1 MEYNYLDNTLLIEGS
16 KGYVYQNN
24 KLMFQG
30 NSYFA
35 IVLYIKN
42 TDYNENV
49 KNIFKS
55 QLTMREKCRL
65 KTIEKERMNPGVDHE
80 QQVYTTRATKERPNQ
95 KRKRKGYDTTR
106 LVH

>member
-42 TDYNENV
+42 TDYNAV
-49 KNIFKS
+49 S
-55 QLTMREKCRL
+55 YTHLRA
-65 KTIEKERMNPGVDHE
+65 HE
-80 QQVYTTRATKERPNQ
+80 T
-95 KRKRKGYDTTR
+95 
-106 LVH
+106 